1 MKKLVFAAA
10 CVAMGMV
17 MAQESAPAPEAMAQE
32 KCAIEEKDV
41 DTMMDEF
48 ISSKEI
54 GRAHV

>member
-41 DTMMDEF
+41 DTMMEDLL
-48 ISSKEI
+48 
-54 GRAHV
+54 